1 MLVLLDKLVA
11 ARHIAGMAKTETPIK
26 MTFDL
31 RGEVARRFRAVL
43 SMLKGQR
50 QEPARLTRHGLG
62 RWLLERGLEAE
73 EKRLSSGS
81 VPPTL
86 AR

>member
-1 MLVLLDKLVA
+1 
-11 ARHIAGMAKTETPIK
+11 MAKTEPPIK

-31 RGEVARRFRAVL
+31 RGEVARRFRAL
-43 SMLKGQR
+43 LALLKGQR

-62 RWLLERGLEAE
+62 RWLLERGLESE
-73 EKRLSSGS
+73 EKRLERGPIPSR
-81 VPPTL
+81 L